1 MKTVVKAAPRPPV
14 RWPSGPF
21 HQADPVF
28 CAKVELLHA
37 EPEQRSDVAET
48 RRGDAVQS
56 VERALELLEALVDPE
71 EGSGVSELARATG
84 LPVGTIHRLL
94 ATMAARGYV
103 RQDAASHKYMLGSRL
118 IQLGEAATR
127 RFARFAHPYLAELM
141 EVSGETANLAVFED
155 GQVAYVAQVPSR
167 HHRVRMFT
175 EVGRRMLP
183 HTSGVGKV
191 VLAFRPRSEVEA
203 LLARTGLPRRTPRTI
218 TEPGRFLAELD
229 TVARQGYA
237 IDSGEEE
244 VGVRCLA
251 VPVFGMGDSVAAMS
265 VSAPEGRLETGDIER
280 ILPEML
286 RISAAL
292 SGAFLTSTGTRGSA
306 AVEG

>member
-1 MKTVVKAAPRPPV
+1 VARSRQSRTV
-14 RWPSGPF
+14 
-21 HQADPVF
+21 
-28 CAKVELLHA
+28 E
-37 EPEQRSDVAET
+37 EPQ
-48 RRGDAVQS
+48 RRGNDGVQS
-56 VERALELLEALVDPE
+56 VERALGLLETLAEPGE
-71 EGSGVSELARATG
+71 ARGVSELGRANG
-84 LPVGTIHRLL
+84 LPVATIHRLL

-103 RQDAASHKYMLGSRL
+103 HQDPASHKYTLGSRL

-127 RFARFAHPYLAELM
+127 QFARFARPYLAELM

-155 GQVAYVAQVPSR
+155 GQVAYVAQVASR

-175 EVGRRMLP
+175 EVGRRVLP

-191 VLAFRPRSEVEA
+191 VLAFRPRAEVEA

-218 TEPGRFLAELD
+218 TDPARFLAELD
-229 TVARQGYA
+229 KVAGQGYA

-251 VPVFGMGDSVAAMS
+251 VPVFGVGDSVAAMS
-265 VSAPEGRLETGDIER
+265 VSAPEGRLEARDIER

-292 SGAFLTSTGTRGSA
+292 SGDFITSTSKRSS

>member
-1 MKTVVKAAPRPPV
+1 MARSRQPRTVEE
-14 RWPSGPF
+14 S
-21 HQADPVF
+21 Q
-28 CAKVELLHA
+28 
-37 EPEQRSDVAET
+37 
-48 RRGDAVQS
+48 RRGNDGVQS
-56 VERALELLEALVDPE
+56 VERALGLLETLAEPGE
-71 EGSGVSELARATG
+71 ARGVSELGRTTG
-84 LPVGTIHRLL
+84 LPVATIHRLL

-103 RQDAASHKYMLGSRL
+103 RQDPTSHKYTLGSHL
-118 IQLGEAATR
+118 IKLGEAATQQFAQ
-127 RFARFAHPYLAELM
+127 FARPYLAELM

-155 GQVAYVAQVPSR
+155 GQVAYVAQAPSR

-175 EVGRRMLP
+175 EVGRRVLP

-191 VLAFRPRSEVEA
+191 VLAFRPRAEVEA

-218 TEPGRFLAELD
+218 TEPERFLAELD

-251 VPVFGMGDSVAAMS
+251 VPVFGVGGSVAAMS
-265 VSAPEGRLETGDIER
+265 VSAPEGRLEARDIER

-292 SGAFLTSTGTRGSA
+292 SGDFITSTSKRGST

>member
-1 MKTVVKAAPRPPV
+1 VARTRQPAVAEEPRP
-14 RWPSGPF
+14 GN
-21 HQADPVF
+21 
-28 CAKVELLHA
+28 
-37 EPEQRSDVAET
+37 
-48 RRGDAVQS
+48 GGVQS
-56 VERALELLEALVDPE
+56 VERALELLEALADPGE
-71 EGSGVSELARATG
+71 PRGVSELRRATG
-84 LPVGTIHRLL
+84 LPLATVHRLL

-103 RQDAASHKYMLGSRL
+103 RQDTATHKYTLGSHL
-118 IQLGEAATR
+118 IRLGEAATR
-127 RFARFAHPYLAELM
+127 QFSRFSHPYLAELM
-141 EVSGETANLAVFED
+141 EVSGETANLAVFEG

-175 EVGRRMLP
+175 EVGRRVLP

-191 VLAFRPRSEVEA
+191 VLAFRPRGEVEA

-218 TEPGRFLAELD
+218 TEPDRFLAELD

-251 VPVFGMGDSVAAMS
+251 VPVFRIGDSVAAMS
-265 VSAPEGRLETGDIER
+265 VSAPEGRLEPRDVER

-292 SGAFLTSTGTRGSA
+292 SGDFITSMAKQSTA
-306 AVEG
+306 PEG

>member
-1 MKTVVKAAPRPPV
+1 M
-14 RWPSGPF
+14 
-21 HQADPVF
+21 
-28 CAKVELLHA
+28 L
-37 EPEQRSDVAET
+37 EPEARSDVVQT
-48 RRGDAVQS
+48 RRPAAAEEPRRGNDGVQS
-56 VERALELLEALVDPE
+56 VERALELLEALADPGE
-71 EGSGVSELARATG
+71 PLGVSELGRATG
-84 LPVGTIHRLL
+84 LPVATIHRLL

-103 RQDAASHKYMLGSRL
+103 RQDTASHKYTLGSHL
-118 IQLGEAATR
+118 IRLGESATR
-127 RFARFAHPYLAELM
+127 QFGRFSHPYLAELM

-175 EVGRRMLP
+175 EVGRRVLP

-191 VLAFRPRSEVEA
+191 VLAFRPRVEVAA

-218 TEPGRFLAELD
+218 TEPDRFLAELD

-237 IDSGEEE
+237 IDNGEEE

-251 VPVFGMGDSVAAMS
+251 VPVFGVGGSVAAMS
-265 VSAPEGRLETGDIER
+265 VSAPEGRLEAKDVQR

-292 SGAFLTSTGTRGSA
+292 SGAFITSTGRRGPA
-306 AVEG
+306 AEG

>member
-1 MKTVVKAAPRPPV
+1 VARTRQPR
-14 RWPSGPF
+14 SAG
-21 HQADPVF
+21 
-28 CAKVELLHA
+28 
-37 EPEQRSDVAET
+37 EPRND
-48 RRGDAVQS
+48 GVQS
-56 VERALELLEALVDPE
+56 VERALELLEALAQPG
-71 EGSGVSELARATG
+71 EGMGISELGRATG
-84 LPVGTIHRLL
+84 LPVATIHRLL

-103 RQDAASHKYMLGSRL
+103 RQDSASHKYTLGSQL
-118 IQLGEAATR
+118 LQLGEAAAR
-127 RFARFAHPYLAELM
+127 HFAWFARPYLAELM
-141 EVSGETANLAVFED
+141 EASGETANLAVFEE

-175 EVGRRMLP
+175 EVGRRVLP

-191 VLAFRPRSEVEA
+191 VLAFRPRPEVEA

-218 TEPGRFLAELD
+218 TDPARFLAELD
-229 TVARQGYA
+229 AVARQGYA

-251 VPVFGMGDSVAAMS
+251 VPVFGVGGSVAAMS
-265 VSAPEGRLETGDIER
+265 VSAPEGRLEDGDIER

-292 SGAFLTSTGTRGSA
+292 SGAFLTASRNAGDAKVKG
-306 AVEG
+306 

>member
-1 MKTVVKAAPRPPV
+1 
-14 RWPSGPF
+14 
-21 HQADPVF
+21 
-28 CAKVELLHA
+28 
-37 EPEQRSDVAET
+37 VA
-48 RRGDAVQS
+48 
-56 VERALELLEALVDPE
+56 
-71 EGSGVSELARATG
+71 
-84 LPVGTIHRLL
+84 TIHRLL

-103 RQDAASHKYMLGSRL
+103 RQDAATHKYTLGSHL
-118 IQLGEAATR
+118 IRLGEAATR
-127 RFARFAHPYLAELM
+127 QFSRFSHPYLAELM

-175 EVGRRMLP
+175 EVGRRVLP

-191 VLAFRPRSEVEA
+191 VLAFRPRAEVEA
-203 LLARTGLPRRTPRTI
+203 LLGRTGLPRRTPRTI
-218 TEPGRFLAELD
+218 TELDRFLAELD

-251 VPVFGMGDSVAAMS
+251 VPVFGIGDSVAAMS
-265 VSAPEGRLETGDIER
+265 VSAPEGRLEPRDVER

-292 SGAFLTSTGTRGSA
+292 SGDFITSMSKRSTA
-306 AVEG
+306 AEG